1 MGVGRCPWTRSTCN
15 HKWLGIPPAEQPP
28 NHYRLLGISAYE
40 NDPEVI
46 DRAADGR
53 MIFLRQN
60 QSGPNGHWSQLLL
73 NEVSAGRICL
83 LDESTK
89 QNYDAGLREHLNPDL
104 TPLGTGALPMLPGG
118 LAILAARAR
127 PARA

>member
-1 MGVGRCPWTRSTCN
+1 MPLDTFN
-15 HKWLGIPPAEQPP
+15 AYHKWLGIPPAEQPP

-73 NEVSAGRICL
+73 NEVSAAHICL

-104 TPLGTGALPMLPGG
+104 TPLGTGALPMLPEAAQFALPEHDP
-118 LAILAARAR
+118 LA
-127 PARA
+127 P